1 MVYDFVC
8 GTAFGAVDPRRAVL
22 VDGLNEVGDEWS
34 AEVFCGRQC
43 LGRLLAV
50 DLDDEFVA
58 VEWTGNEAAFGA
70 KDGEL
75 VGVIRADIIIDGK
88 WVIELKA
95 CPSIKPEHVI
105 QTMHYMERVK
115 AIEGYVINFPNKPGA
130 EGPEIKKLLLS

>member
-1 MVYDFVC
+1 MIRSVFSLMEKFLKNIAKNIFNELGPCHLENVYQRAFMVELDEKQMPYSH
-8 GTAFGAVDPRRAVL
+8 
-22 VDGLNEVGDEWS
+22 EVNIP
-34 AEVFCGRQC
+34 VYYKK
-43 LGRLLAV
+43 
-50 DLDDEFVA
+50 
-58 VEWTGNEAAFGA
+58 NI
-70 KDGEL
+70 

>member
-1 MVYDFVC
+1 MEKFLKNIAKNIFSELGPCHLENVYQRAFMVELDEKQMPYSH
-8 GTAFGAVDPRRAVL
+8 
-22 VDGLNEVGDEWS
+22 EVNIP
-34 AEVFCGRQC
+34 VYYKK
-43 LGRLLAV
+43 
-50 DLDDEFVA
+50 
-58 VEWTGNEAAFGA
+58 NI
-70 KDGEL
+70 

-130 EGPEIKKLLLS
+130 EGPEIKKILATPS